1 MRWTG
6 SVLLGCGIAAI
17 FATGCATPFERQLG
31 TTAEYHAILK
41 TPMIAPSSE
50 KLLQD
55 GPDYLIGIEKGD
67 TDVVQ
72 KLKPCA
78 PDPPQRLPGYCLN
91 LDANPQD
98 SPWRTRIARD
108 NDHGKTLFVSH
119 IARLDNID
127 HQKIGS
133 KRVCFLYNIYPHSD
147 FPEATDCGRPF
158 AAQTSRLPLGVLSG
172 LTALEELE
180 QELDERLAKE
190 PPATRPTHVLVMS
203 TGWNT
208 LQEESLDNYQHW
220 TSHLKRAARDET
232 RPFRPLVIGI
242 SWPSEWPLISSWLG
256 PVISVFNKEH
266 DADEVGYVT
275 VNVLV
280 HKVLNNLKR
289 KHNVQIVVIGHSF
302 GGRAMATALNSRALL
317 FGDMVSEP
325 TTALMLG
332 LQPAF
337 SIQRFG
343 KGNQGDPYQ
352 RFFQGSQKY
361 VLSSSVNDWILKFV
375 GITNPV
381 GSSRGLAKA
390 KEHPGQFQVVPLE
403 KEGQWTRAPSSNPCQ
418 LVVLDASE
426 AINGHHD
433 VYSAAVGRLMWE
445 AIRSF
450 APASSW
456 SGASR
461 SQQESPC
468 TVGP

>member
-6 SVLLGCGIAAI
+6 SVLFGYGITAI
-17 FATGCATPFERQLG
+17 LVAGCATPFERQLG

-41 TPMIAPSSE
+41 TPVIAPSSD

-55 GPDYLIGIEKGD
+55 GPDYLIGIEKGNSSI
-67 TDVVQ
+67 VQ
-72 KLKPCA
+72 KLEPCA
-78 PDPPQRLPGYCLN
+78 TGSPQGSPGYCLN
-91 LDANPQD
+91 LDAYPQD
-98 SPWRTRIARD
+98 SPWRKRIAEQ
-108 NDHGKTLFVSH
+108 NSHSKTLFVSH
-119 IARLDNID
+119 VARLNPIDN
-127 HQKIGS
+127 QLGAR
-133 KRVCFLYNIYPHSD
+133 RVCFLYNIYPQNE
-147 FPEATDCGRPF
+147 FPDASNCTHPF
-158 AAQTSRLPLGVLSG
+158 PAQRHLFPLSVTAG

-180 QELDERLAKE
+180 HELDERILKE
-190 PPATRPTHVLVMS
+190 PAENKPTHVLLMS

-208 LQEESLDNYQHW
+208 LQEESLDNYRHW
-220 TSHLKRAARDET
+220 TSHLKHAAQDET
-232 RPFRPLVIGI
+232 HPFRPLVIGI
-242 SWPSEWPLISSWLG
+242 SWPSEWPLVSSWLG

-275 VNVLV
+275 ANALV
-280 HKVLNNLKR
+280 HKVLDNVKR
-289 KHNVQIVVIGHSF
+289 KHKVPVIVIGHSF
-302 GGRAMATALNSRALL
+302 GGRAMATALNSRSLL
-317 FGDMVSEP
+317 FRDMASQP
-325 TTALMLG
+325 TAALMLG

-337 SIQRFG
+337 SIERFG

-361 VLSSSVNDWILKFV
+361 ILSSSANDWILKLV

-381 GSSRGLAKA
+381 GSSRGLSKA
-390 KEHPGQFQVVPLE
+390 KEHPEQFQVVPLQ
-403 KEGQWTRAPSSNPCQ
+403 KEGLWTREPASNPCQ

-433 VYSAAVGRLMWE
+433 VYSMAVGRFMWE

-461 SQQESPC
+461 NAQESPC
-468 TVGP
+468 TVGH